1 MYMRK
6 KEVCE
11 MLNISMSTLLRL
23 MNSGKIPYHK
33 NGFAKSSKVFF
44 KKEDIIAYLEKTK
57 RN

>member
-33 NGFAKSSKVFF
+33 NGLVKSSKVFF
-44 KKEDIIAYLEKTK
+44 KREDVLNYLETTK

>member
-23 MNSGKIPYHK
+23 MNSGKIPYQK

-44 KKEDIIAYLEKTK
+44 RRENILDYLDSTQ

>member
-1 MYMRK
+1 MYMKK

-33 NGFAKSSKVFF
+33 NGFVKSSKVFF
-44 KKEDIIAYLEKTK
+44 KREDVLDYLETTK